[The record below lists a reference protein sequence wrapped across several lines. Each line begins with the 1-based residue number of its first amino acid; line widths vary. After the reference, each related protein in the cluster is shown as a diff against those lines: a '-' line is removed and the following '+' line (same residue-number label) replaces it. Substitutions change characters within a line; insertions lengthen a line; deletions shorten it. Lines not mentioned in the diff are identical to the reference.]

1 MALRHLAVLLLPLA
15 LFSSAQE
22 FKSCQLKYQV
32 SSIKMGGS
40 QAFAID
46 REHVLFYSEEEP
58 VGELVKRDPFLGLS
72 LIKSPRP
79 FRHVFTLPRTSPE
92 KTAAVLPESIIE
104 GKMLSEQI
112 GLGRLAQFSKP
123 LPQNAIITG
132 KCCGMI
138 GISTPKG
145 VIEKVYIRRFLENK
159 EVAYGDIGIRL
170 ADSNGVRLVE
180 VNPFVENSPFFLD
193 DIIIEMN
200 GRKAHSAAQISREI
214 LFSAPGSR
222 HNFVIHREK
231 KKLKVEALVQKKAG
245 GGLKPDSFFNLLG
258 LKFDER
264 LIAIADSPQYEIK
277 EGDRLLRVMD
287 QDVTRLADVRRIL
300 SQEKRSQTAKIILL
314 IRRSGF
320 DFFISIPKPQ
330 NSKK

>member
-1 MALRHLAVLLLPLA
+1 MALRHLAGLLLPLT
-15 LFSSAQE
+15 LFCAPQE

-32 SSIKMGGS
+32 SSIKTGAS
-40 QAFAID
+40 QAFAVD
-46 REHVLFYSEEEP
+46 REHVLFYSEKEP
-58 VGELVKRDPFLGLS
+58 SGELVKRDPFLGLS
-72 LIKSPRP
+72 LVKSPRP
-79 FRHVFTLPRTSPE
+79 FKHVFALL
-92 KTAAVLPESIIE
+92 KTDPKKIAAVLPESIIE

-112 GLGRLAQFSKP
+112 GLDRLAQFSKP

-132 KCCGMI
+132 SCCGIM

-159 EVAYGDIGIRL
+159 EVVYGDIGIRL
-170 ADSNGVRLVE
+170 ADSDGVRLVE

-200 GRKAHSAAQISREI
+200 GKKAHSAAQISREI

-222 HNFVIHREK
+222 QNFVIHREK
-231 KKLKVEALVQKKAG
+231 KELKLEALVRKKTG
-245 GGLKPDSFFNLLG
+245 GGLKPDSFFNPLG
-258 LKFDER
+258 LKFDES
-264 LIAIADSPQYEIK
+264 LIAIADSPQHEIK

-300 SQEKRSQTAKIILL
+300 SQEKTSQNTKIILL
-314 IRRSGF
+314 VRRSGF
-320 DFFISIPKPQ
+320 DFFIPIPKPQ